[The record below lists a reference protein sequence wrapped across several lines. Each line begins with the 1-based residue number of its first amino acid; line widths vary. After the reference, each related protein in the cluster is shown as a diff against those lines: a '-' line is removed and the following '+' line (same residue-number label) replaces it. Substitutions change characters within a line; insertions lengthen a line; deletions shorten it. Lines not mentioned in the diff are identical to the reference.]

1 MLRRWNTWLSA
12 ETLEAVCS
20 SRTRTLSR
28 RELARPPST
37 EAPTLSGTESGSFS
51 PGTAQV
57 RLIWVWATR
66 SRSTSST
73 GAARVGTGAAAG
85 VLAGPRA
92 MAPKYFWVS
101 SRALASSMSPDRT
114 RTALFG
120 P

>member
-1 MLRRWNTWLSA
+1 MPA
-12 ETLEAVCS
+12 ETLEAICS

-28 RELARPPST
+28 RELASPPST
-37 EAPTLSGTESGSFS
+37 EAPTLSGTESGSFR
-51 PGTAQV
+51 PGVVQV
-57 RLIWVWATR
+57 RLMRVWATR
-66 SRSTSST
+66 SCSTCST
-73 GAARVGTGAAAG
+73 GAARVGIGAAAG
-85 VLAGPRA
+85 VLTGPRA